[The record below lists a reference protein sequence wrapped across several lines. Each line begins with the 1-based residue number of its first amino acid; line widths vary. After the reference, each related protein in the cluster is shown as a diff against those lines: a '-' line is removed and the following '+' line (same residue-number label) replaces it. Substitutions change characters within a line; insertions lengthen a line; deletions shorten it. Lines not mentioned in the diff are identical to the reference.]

1 MNTTRIEL
9 MHRLLS
15 EALEP
20 TSCEII
26 DEGHLHIG
34 HEGARGGRGH
44 YRIRIA
50 SPRFS
55 GLTRIAQHRLVYDA
69 LADLMVDE
77 IHAVCVEVVGESK
90 PLGAPT
96 PIRLTE

>member
-1 MNTTRIEL
+1 MNASRIQL
-9 MHRLLS
+9 MHKLLTA
-15 EALEP
+15 ALQPE
-20 TSCEII
+20 SCEII

-69 LADLMVDE
+69 LAELMVDE
-77 IHAVCVEVVGESK
+77 IHAVSVEVVGK
-90 PLGAPT
+90 
-96 PIRLTE
+96 

>member
-1 MNTTRIEL
+1 MNTARIEL
-9 MHRLLS
+9 MHKLLS

-20 TSCEII
+20 DSCEII

-50 SPRFS
+50 SPRFQGIS
-55 GLTRIAQHRLVYDA
+55 RIAQHRLVYDA
-69 LADLMVDE
+69 LAELMVDE
-77 IHAVCVEVVGESK
+77 IHAVCVEVVGERSTVQG
-90 PLGAPT
+90 P
-96 PIRLTE
+96 

>member
-1 MNTTRIEL
+1 MNTSRIEL
-9 MHRLLS
+9 MRKLITT
-15 EALEP
+15 ELEP
-20 TSCEII
+20 ESCEII

-50 SPRFS
+50 SPQFH
-55 GLTRIAQHRLVYDA
+55 GLSRIAQHRLVYTA

-77 IHAVCVEVVGESK
+77 IHAVSVEVIDSGLSTK
-90 PLGAPT
+90 NT
-96 PIRLTE
+96 